1 MTRLGYVSRVL
12 LTVLCGLLAVVPGR
26 ASLAA
31 AVPPA
36 TAAEAVRSSLLQAQ
50 LAMTDDRAAA
60 QAAWQT
66 ASENYTSHLRAT
78 LGQTAPA
85 ADERVQT
92 GLADAAAALIRS
104 DMAGFAAAR
113 GQVWT
118 ALLAGS
124 YETVTAMIRNDH
136 GADAR
141 VWLSVREFR
150 HATRY
155 TRPNG
160 DATLAVR
167 DFIAGTVDADHALQA
182 VQAELLD
189 SYQARLTEA
198 LADVRTADAQQFAAR
213 RAEAAA
219 LAEGYFAILTPAY
232 AEQRGATETQTA
244 MAAFAE
250 LRKTAVQG
258 AVPDT
263 MLAALED
270 LLHGFRAAPLSPAEQ
285 KRRAGQMLRFLSLA
299 PVEYGRGVRN
309 GAVAVDLEIREAIT
323 FGESAAVAFAD
334 LRTILEARDAAATEQ
349 IAARMA
355 VLNGYLQDAGNQT
368 RVVAPQMVAAT
379 TEELQLQLAGLM
391 PPEWGKQDSDADF
404 DVVATALDQ
413 METAVAAGDY
423 ASAESARVEAYAV
436 LESGPEARLT
446 AFAPQ
451 YITPIEELFWY
462 GQGEQPGLAYLIQR
476 QAPAQEIDATRTA
489 LDAQLAAA
497 QDALSGQTS
506 PYAVATNA
514 ALIVFRE
521 GLEAVVILAALTASL
536 VGGDRFYRRP
546 MALGVLLAFAATA
559 ATWWVAQQVITS
571 FSRYGE
577 RLEAIVSLVAIAVL
591 LLITNWF
598 FHRVYWKEWMAT
610 FHARKKALLGGLAM
624 GQVAGFVLLGFS
636 SVYREGFET
645 VLFLQALVLESSLW
659 LVLQGTLLGLAGVL
673 VVGFMTFSL
682 QSRLPYKR
690 LLVGTGIL
698 IGAVLLVMVGNT
710 AHALQ
715 IVGWLSL
722 HPIRMLT
729 LPYWL
734 GLWFGT
740 YATWEGV
747 SLQLMAAVFVIG
759 SYFLAE
765 RQQKRALRR
774 RRPAPQMG
782 IPVGGDGPVTTV
794 QSPSA

>member
-1 MTRLGYVSRVL
+1 MKRLGCISRVL
-12 LTVLCGLLAVVPGR
+12 LYVIVGLLAVAAGR
-26 ASLAA
+26 PSLAA

-36 TAAEAVRSSLLQAQ
+36 TAAETMRSALLQAQ
-50 LAMTDDRAAA
+50 LAMADDSSAA
-60 QAAWQT
+60 QTAWQT
-66 ASENYTSHLRAT
+66 AADDYAAHLAET
-78 LGQTAPA
+78 LGRTAPA
-85 ADERVQT
+85 ADERVRA
-92 GLADAAAALIRS
+92 GLADAAAALAHN
-104 DMAGFAAAR
+104 DVAGFAAAR

-124 YETVTAMIRNDH
+124 YETVTVMIRNGD
-136 GADAR
+136 GAQAR
-141 VWLSVREFR
+141 AWLPVREFR

-155 TRPNG
+155 TRPNV

-167 DFIAGTVDADHALQA
+167 DFAAGTVDADHALQA

-198 LADVRTADAQQFAAR
+198 LADIHTAGAQQFAGR

-232 AEQRGATETQTA
+232 MEQRGAAEAQAAT
-244 MAAFAE
+244 AAFAE
-250 LRKTAVQG
+250 LRKAAVQG
-258 AVPDT
+258 DVPDA
-263 MLAALED
+263 MLAELED
-270 LLHGFRAAPLSPAEQ
+270 ILHGFRAAPLSPAEQ
-285 KRRAGQMLRFLSLA
+285 KRRAGQMLRFLSLV

-309 GAVAVDLEIREAIT
+309 GEVTIDLEIREAIT
-323 FGESAAVAFAD
+323 FGEFAAAAFTD
-334 LRTILEARDAAATEQ
+334 LQTILEARDATATAQVAAQLAE
-349 IAARMA
+349 
-355 VLNGYLQDAGNQT
+355 LNGYLQDAGSRT
-368 RVVAPQMVAAT
+368 RVVEPDIVDKTADAV
-379 TEELQLQLAGLM
+379 LIQLTGLI
-391 PPEWGKQDSDADF
+391 PPEWGKQDSNADF

-413 METAVAAGDY
+413 METAVVAGDY
-423 ASAESARVEAYAV
+423 APAESARVEAYAV

-451 YITPIEELFWY
+451 YVTPIEELFWY

-476 QAPAQEIDATRTA
+476 QAPAQEINATRRA
-489 LDAQLAAA
+489 LDTQLAAA
-497 QDALSGQTS
+497 QAALSGQTS

-521 GLEAVVILAALTASL
+521 GLEAVVILAALMASL
-536 VGGDRFYRRP
+536 VGSDRLYRRP
-546 MALGVLLAFAATA
+546 MALGVLLAFVATA

-598 FHRVYWKEWMAT
+598 FHRVYWKEWMAG
-610 FHARKKALLGGLAM
+610 FHARKKTLLGGLAM
-624 GQVAGFVLLGFS
+624 GQVVGFVLLGFS

-645 VLFLQALVLESSLW
+645 VLFLQALVLESNLW

-698 IGAVLLVMVGNT
+698 IGAVLLMMVGNT
-710 AHALQ
+710 VHALQ
-715 IVGWLSL
+715 IVGWLPL
-722 HPIRMLT
+722 HPIRMVT
-729 LPYWL
+729 LPYWA
-734 GLWFGT
+734 GLWFGV

-747 SLQLMAAVFVIG
+747 SLQLMAAIFVIG

-765 RQQKRALRR
+765 SRQKRTARR
-774 RRPAPQMG
+774 RSSAPQVAYRSH
-782 IPVGGDGPVTTV
+782 ITE
-794 QSPSA
+794 PS